1 MLHTG
6 LFPDMVFADA
16 LQLPGVPAIDPTV
29 AYVGEGKALP
39 AQDQGAEGGQQRLSA
54 AVGLQPAV
62 LRQQQAIKCLCD
74 APGFRRG
81 VVIQRQ
87 GLQRRTGSQ
96 TAIDALADTVG
107 NREQVTLARGQ
118 RRSRRDQAQGI
129 LVFLARTDGA
139 GFGETQLQAHRGVR
153 LALPSRRP
161 NPRWFSSA
169 ASRRAGRT
177 RPECRGWRTTT
188 APVDSCRCSA

>member
-1 MLHTG
+1 MLHAR
-6 LFPDMVFADA
+6 LVPDVILADS
-16 LQLPGVPAIDPTV
+16 LQSVGVPAVHPAIADMRQ
-29 AYVGEGKALP
+29 GKTP
-39 AQDQGAEGGQQRLSA
+39 ATQDQRTEGGQQRLSA
-54 AVGLQPAV
+54 AIGLQPAV
-62 LRQQQAIKCLCD
+62 LRQQQTIECLCD

-161 NPRWFSSA
+161 NPRWFSSDVL
-169 ASRRAGRT
+169 RRADRT
-177 RPECRGWRTTT
+177 RPERRGWRTTT
-188 APVDSCRCSA
+188 VPVDSCRCFA